1 MNRSIITSGLISFFA
16 MTINL
21 TYRKCPVCQESLN
34 SEPSVLPDINPE
46 HNIDIIK
53 KYWRGFYKQKIFFPY
68 YRCKCGFLYNQ
79 KFFDKESLN
88 QLYSDM
94 GDNVHSGDIKLD
106 IKTKKKYLEQIKNN
120 FPFKH
125 KNIKVLEIGGD
136 NGSFSKLIKDTNFVH
151 SISVVE
157 PNQRMH
163 GFLKLVTPLIYSHI
177 EEIPIEAKFDLII
190 AIHVVEH
197 IPEIDIYINE
207 LSKHLNKE
215 GCIYGVAHN
224 EKSTITKVLKNRWPS
239 YNLQHPH
246 LFNFSTINLFFK
258 RLKYKK
264 LFIKKTKN
272 YFSIGYLLKQLS
284 IAILKKEINFPNLF
298 SIGLKLGNFSFLYKK
313 EVE

>member
-1 MNRSIITSGLISFFA
+1 MN
-16 MTINL
+16 
-21 TYRKCPVCQESLN
+21 
-34 SEPSVLPDINPE
+34 
-46 HNIDIIK
+46 IIK
-53 KYWRGFYKQKIFFPY
+53 KLPENLI
-68 YRCKCGFLYNQ
+68 NQ
-79 KFFDKESLN
+79 IAAGEVIERPSSALKELVEN
-88 QLYSDM
+88 
-94 GDNVHSGDIKLD
+94 
-106 IKTKKKYLEQIKNN
+106 
-120 FPFKH
+120 
-125 KNIKVLEIGGD
+125 
-136 NGSFSKLIKDTNFVH
+136 
-151 SISVVE
+151 SIDA
-157 PNQRMH
+157 
-163 GFLKLVTPLIYSHI
+163 GAT
-177 EEIPIEAKFDLII
+177 
-190 AIHVVEH
+190 
-197 IPEIDIYINE
+197 EIDIYINE

-224 EKSTITKVLKNRWPS
+224 EKSTMTKVLKNRWPS